1 MNLLAKILPTQ
12 NDDFFESKEH
22 YLTFRAAWSKAMNSE
37 EKHNLTCDHHLLY
50 IAARKRDFLAGFSP
64 IMRESK
70 LRGEEGAAGER
81 YRTAVKSLR
90 RVTITRRGAQKLLEG
105 NESYARGVNNLLA
118 PFDGT
123 ITPEMLIQIDDYIQE
138 NYKVLATMMGQR
150 IGELY
155 ASGIERFYRQSKN
168 W

>member
-22 YLTFRAAWSKAMNSE
+22 YLAFRAAWSKAMNSE

-123 ITPEMLIQIDDYIQE
+123 ITPEMLIQIDDYIQK
-138 NYKVLATMMGQR
+138 NYEVLATMMGQR

>member
-1 MNLLAKILPTQ
+1 MNLLAKIFPTQ
-12 NDDFFESKEH
+12 NDDLFESKEH
-22 YLTFRAAWSKAMNSE
+22 YLAFRAAWSKAMNSE

-70 LRGEEGAAGER
+70 LRGEEGAPGER
-81 YRTAVKSLR
+81 YRTAIKSLR
-90 RVTITRRGAQKLLEG
+90 RVTMVRRGAEKLLKG
-105 NESYARGVNNLLA
+105 SESYGRMVNHLLA

-123 ITPEMLIQIDDYIQE
+123 ITPEMLIRIDDHIQE
-138 NYKVLATMMGQR
+138 NYEALATFMGQR
-150 IGELY
+150 VGELY
-155 ASGIERFYRQSKN
+155 SSGIESFYRQSKN